1 VTRRGRVALKVLVWA
16 ACLAPLAVLGSRAL
30 SGNLTANP
38 ISFIT
43 TWLGDWTLR
52 ILLTSLAMT
61 PLRILF
67 RWSWPVALRRLLG
80 LFAFFYATL
89 HFSVWLVLDHFF
101 AWKQMGADIVKRP
114 YITVGMTALVLMI
127 PLAATSTAGA
137 IRRLGGARWQWLH
150 RLVYVIGVCA
160 VLHYLWLA
168 KKANPDPYYYA
179 AALVLLLAIRAGDW
193 VRRRVARMSAAS
205 PSPRP
210 RDAKPSPP
218 DGERVEVRA
227 AAARPGERN

>member
-1 VTRRGRVALKVLVWA
+1 MTRRGRVALKALVWA
-16 ACLAPLAVLGSRAL
+16 ACLAPLAVLAYRAL
-30 SGNLTANP
+30 TGDLTANP
-38 ISFIT
+38 ISFVT
-43 TWLGDWTLR
+43 NWLGDWTLR

-67 RWSWPVALRRLLG
+67 RWSWPVTLRRLLG
-80 LFAFFYATL
+80 LFAFFYAAL

-101 AWKQMGADIVKRP
+101 AWSQMGADIVKRP

-137 IRRLGGARWQWLH
+137 IRWLGGARWQWLH

-179 AALVLLLAIRAGDW
+179 AALVLLLAIRVGDW
-193 VRRRVARMSAAS
+193 GRRRVARMS

-210 RDAKPSPP
+210 SPQR
-218 DGERVEVRA
+218 GERA
-227 AAARPGERN
+227 

>member
-1 VTRRGRVALKVLVWA
+1 MTRRGRVALKVAAWA
-16 ACLAPLAVLGSRAL
+16 ACLAPLGWLGYRAWGGDL
-30 SGNLTANP
+30 SANP
-38 ISFIT
+38 ISFLT
-43 TWLGDWTLR
+43 NTLGDWTLR
-52 ILLTSLAMT
+52 ILLASLAVT

-67 RWSWPVALRRLLG
+67 RWSWPIALRRLLG

-101 AWKQMGADIVKRP
+101 AWRQMGADIVKRP
-114 YITVGMTALVLMI
+114 YITVGMAALVLMI
-127 PLAATSTAGA
+127 PLAVTSTAAA

-168 KKANPDPYYYA
+168 KKANPAPYYYVA
-179 AALVLLLAIRAGDW
+179 ILVLLMAVRVGDW
-193 VRRRVARMSAAS
+193 VRRAMTRGRVAVSRS

-210 RDAKPSPP
+210 SPQR
-218 DGERVEVRA
+218 GEGA
-227 AAARPGERN
+227 

>member
-1 VTRRGRVALKVLVWA
+1 
-16 ACLAPLAVLGSRAL
+16 
-30 SGNLTANP
+30 
-38 ISFIT
+38 
-43 TWLGDWTLR
+43 
-52 ILLTSLAMT
+52 MT
-61 PLRILF
+61 PLRLLF

-80 LFAFFYATL
+80 LFAFFYVVL

-101 AWKQMGADIVKRP
+101 AWGQMGADIVKRP
-114 YITVGMTALVLMI
+114 YITVGMAALVLMI

-137 IRRLGGARWQWLH
+137 IRRLGGTRWQWLH

-179 AALVLLLAIRAGDW
+179 AAFVLLMAIRGWDWLRRALRAG
-193 VRRRVARMSAAS
+193 

-210 RDAKPSPP
+210 SPQR
-218 DGERVEVRA
+218 GEGA
-227 AAARPGERN
+227 